1 MTILISNRPQ
11 NKDYNHDIFHSDKE
25 RTHQKKIKIQ
35 NLREFPGNPVIKT
48 QHFYCHGQDSSS
60 MTKKKKKSVV
70 IRRASKYMMQNLT
83 KLKAK
88 YPNP

>member
-25 RTHQKKIKIQ
+25 TTYQKKIKIQ
-35 NLREFPGNPVIKT
+35 NLREFPGNPGIQT
-48 QHFYCHGQDSSS
+48 QHSHCHGQDSSS
-60 MTKKKKKSVV
+60 MTKKKKSVV
-70 IRRASKYMMQNLT
+70 SRRASKYMKQDLT
-83 KLKAK
+83 QLKGK